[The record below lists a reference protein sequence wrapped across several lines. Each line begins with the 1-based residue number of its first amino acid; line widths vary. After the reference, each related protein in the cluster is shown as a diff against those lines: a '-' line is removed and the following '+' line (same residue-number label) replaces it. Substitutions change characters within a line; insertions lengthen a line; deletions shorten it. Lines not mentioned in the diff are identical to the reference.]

1 MRAKDF
7 FADSQ
12 AFSTLLD
19 DAEEKC
25 DTEWEMNFV
34 ASMIAK
40 YEDYGMETFLSD
52 DQLQSLHRIADK

>member
-7 FADSQ
+7 FKNEQ

-19 DAEEKC
+19 DAEDKA
-25 DTEWEMNFV
+25 DNEWEMNFV
-34 ASMIAK
+34 SSMIAK